1 MLVPGEY
8 LHSLADMNKWNM
20 RAPVKSLLVSI
31 AVFLLLCGTIFFFAF
46 MHLTDQTPNDVI
58 NDIHN
63 AGRLSLYKY
72 GMVEKLSPDE
82 IKRLYQDTCTRKCH
96 GKDVIEKK
104 PRTAAEWEA
113 VVTRMK
119 APDRAGIADRYAE
132 TIARYL
138 QSNFLSNVPTVLPEK
153 TMKFLKRHLWR
164 MDFGEDDLFLDIIY
178 IPREHYRLLPYLG
191 VSNAPRD
198 RGIAFFVVYMN
209 THRGVLPPWN
219 FAELATLHDSKGHSK
234 NAIKWEVLY
243 RDGQQHHN
251 QGNLIFTDA
260 DIGEATEMEIK
271 LHLPGMG
278 IKTFQW
284 NLPIPSLIEG
294 ADVEH

>member
-1 MLVPGEY
+1 M
-8 LHSLADMNKWNM
+8 K
-20 RAPVKSLLVSI
+20 APVKSLIVSI
-31 AVFLLLCGTIFFFAF
+31 AVFLLLCGTILFVAF
-46 MHLTDQTPNDVI
+46 MYLTDQTPSGVI
-58 NDIHN
+58 NDIHK
-63 AGRLSLYKY
+63 AGRLSLYKH
-72 GMVEKLSPDE
+72 GMVDKLSPDE

-153 TMKFLKRHLWR
+153 TMKFLKQHLWR

-178 IPREHYRLLPYLG
+178 IPREHYGLLPYLG
-191 VSNAPRD
+191 VRNAPAEQKT
-198 RGIAFFVVYMN
+198 AFFVVYVN

-219 FAELATLHDSKGHSK
+219 FAELTTLHVNKGHSK
-234 NAIKWEVLY
+234 KAIKWEVLY
-243 RDGQQHHN
+243 QDGQQHHN
-251 QGNLIFTDA
+251 QGNLIFADT

-271 LHLPGMG
+271 LRLPSMG
-278 IKTFQW
+278 VKTFQW
-284 NLPIPSLIEG
+284 NLPVPSLIEG
-294 ADVEH
+294 AHGER

>member
-1 MLVPGEY
+1 
-8 LHSLADMNKWNM
+8 M

-31 AVFLLLCGTIFFFAF
+31 AVFLLLCGTILFIAF
-46 MHLTDQTPNDVI
+46 MYLTDQAPADVI
-58 NDIHN
+58 NDIHKS
-63 AGRLSLYKY
+63 GRLILYKY
-72 GMVEKLSPDE
+72 GMVEKLSSNE
-82 IKRLYQDTCTRKCH
+82 TKGLYQDTCTRKCH

-119 APDRAGIADRYAE
+119 ASDRAGIADRYAE

-153 TMKFLKRHLWR
+153 TMKFLKQHLWR
-164 MDFGEDDLFLDIIY
+164 MDFGEGDLFLDIIY
-178 IPREHYRLLPYLG
+178 MPREHYGLLPYLG
-191 VSNAPRD
+191 VKNAPQD
-198 RGIAFFVVYMN
+198 QKTAFFVVYVN
-209 THRGVLPPWN
+209 THRGVIPPWD
-219 FAELATLHDSKGHSK
+219 FAELATLHVNKGQSK

-251 QGNLIFTDA
+251 QGNLIFADT
-260 DIGEATEMEIK
+260 DIGGATEMEIK
-271 LHLPGMG
+271 LRLPSMG

-284 NLPIPSLIEG
+284 NLPVPSLVEG
-294 ADVEH
+294 ANDER